1 LGPLEVLDGDRP
13 VPLPRGRGRALLAL
27 LVLNAGKVVSVDRL
41 IDDLWGEI
49 APSTARTA
57 LQGLVLDLR
66 KRLEPSRRRGEPP
79 AVLRAAPSG
88 YVLAVEPT
96 CVDANRFRRLVEE
109 ARAGEAA
116 ERAVKLREALD
127 LWRGPALAEFT
138 YEPFAQ
144 REIAALEEL
153 RVTVI
158 EDRIDADLTLGRAS
172 ELVAD
177 IETLVAEHPS
187 RERLRAQLML
197 ALYRSGR
204 QAEALEVYRD
214 TRHALVED
222 LGIEPGPRLQQLEQ
236 AILRQDPRLE
246 PEPAVTRTQVAVEP
260 PSPGESWLHGE
271 RKIVTVV
278 FLDLGASFV
287 IRDGFDPETLR
298 RAMARSRDVAAEIL
312 VRHGATVE
320 HVVGDVVVG
329 VFGTPV
335 AHEDDAL
342 RAVRAAI
349 EVREAVGRA
358 NAAVGPRT
366 ALPIC
371 AGIET
376 GEVVVG
382 NAGPGRPTV
391 SGHAVHVAAA
401 IQRAAADEDV
411 FIGEET
417 RRVLGSS
424 VLVEPVD
431 TLKPTAW
438 RLLGLVPGAPALAR
452 HLDAPMVGRDAELAH
467 VLAAFDRAVRVGA
480 GHRLTVLGDA
490 GIGKSR
496 LGREVATA
504 LGSRARILTGRC
516 PAYGD
521 GVTFWPLREVVLE
534 AVGGARIESL
544 AKLLSGEA
552 GGERIAAQ
560 IGAAIGLTQEPA
572 RPDELFPG
580 IRRFFEAM
588 AYRRPLV
595 VVLEDVHWAEA
606 TLLDLIEYLTDGARE
621 PLFLLCLARPELLEA
636 RPAWGAGRR
645 NVDTLVLEPLHPSEI
660 QLIAERLA
668 GGALLPEMRARVL
681 ETAQGNPLFAEQLV
695 AALQDEHAVPLPASL
710 HALLAARLD
719 RLGPAERDL
728 LRCAAVIGTSF
739 TVDALTVLVPE
750 QARPFVERH
759 LHALERKRLIRPS
772 RPTGGELAFQHVL
785 IQLAAYR
792 STTREDRATQH
803 ERFAEWLRAKPPAQT
818 PSLDEQLG
826 YHLEQAVTERRVLG
840 VADEHDAEL
849 AVRAGEHLAAAGLRA
864 AWRYDVAAAANLLS
878 RADELLPATNPQR
891 RTVMQRLAEAYQ
903 VVGRLDDAESA
914 LTTMLREAEDEDDL
928 RLAQIARLELMRSKL
943 FSGPDPITLRSIHEE
958 TGRALDVF
966 RDPPD
971 EAGLALAYYVRA
983 YVHFRAAEM
992 QEMERAARRAL
1003 VHADRSARLREAM
1016 AARILVAWAVSSGPT
1031 PVPEAVRACE
1041 QLVEVAD
1048 REHPVVISALATLR
1062 AMLGEIDAARTLA
1075 ERARALASERMRG
1088 RSPMMILT
1096 LDRASVELSAGEV
1109 VAAERELEAALELAR
1124 AGRLRDT
1131 IALTAARLSL
1141 VVVRRDPARAAELAA
1156 LSRDNAP
1163 AESIAAQALARA
1175 ATARA
1180 TASRTRSEATNLGT
1194 EAVRLVPTEMPNLR
1208 ADLMLELA
1216 EILRAGGDATGA
1228 TRAIGEAFG
1237 LYERK
1242 GNLVGAARA
1251 GLRPRVPGEGA
1262 LPHSAHG
1269 RGG

>member
-1 LGPLEVLDGDRP
+1 VEFRILGPLEVLDGDRP

-27 LVLNAGKVVSVDRL
+27 LVLNAGKVVLADRL
-41 IDDLWGEI
+41 IDDLWSEI

-57 LQGLVLDLR
+57 LQGLVFDLR
-66 KRLEPSRRRGEPP
+66 KRLEPSRRRGELPTLLLTAPP
-79 AVLRAAPSG
+79 G

-96 CVDANRFRRLVEE
+96 YVDANQFRRLVEE

-116 ERAVKLREALD
+116 ERAAKQREALD
-127 LWRGPALAEFT
+127 LWRGRALADFT

-153 RVTVI
+153 RIAVM
-158 EDRIDADLTLGRAS
+158 EERIDADLTLGLAS

-214 TRHALVED
+214 TRQALVED

-246 PEPAVTRTQVAVEP
+246 REPAPARTQVALEP
-260 PSPGESWLHGE
+260 PSPGKPWLQGE
-271 RKIVTVV
+271 RKIVTVA
-278 FLDLGASFV
+278 FLDLGASSV
-287 IRDGFDPETLR
+287 ICDGFDPEALR
-298 RAMARSRDVAAEIL
+298 RVVARSRDVAAEIL

-329 VFGTPV
+329 VFGTPA

-349 EVREAVGRA
+349 EVRKALGRA
-358 NAAVGPRT
+358 NAPARPRI
-366 ALPIC
+366 ALPIS

-382 NAGPGRPTV
+382 GAGSGRPTV
-391 SGHAVHVAAA
+391 SGYALHVAARL
-401 IQRAAADEDV
+401 QRAAADEDV
-411 FIGEET
+411 LVGEET
-417 RRVLGSS
+417 KRILGGSA
-424 VLVEPVD
+424 LLEPVD
-431 TLKPTAW
+431 PLTPTAW
-438 RLLGLVPGAPALAR
+438 RLVGLVPGAQALAR
-452 HLDAPMVGRDAELAH
+452 HLDAPMVGRDADLAR
-467 VLAAFDRAVRVGA
+467 VVAAFERAVRDGA

-496 LGREVATA
+496 LGREVVAA

-534 AVGGARIESL
+534 EAGGARVDSL
-544 AKLLSGEA
+544 AELLSGEA
-552 GGERIAAQ
+552 DGERIAAQ
-560 IGAAIGLTQEPA
+560 IAAAIGLTQEPT
-572 RPDELFPG
+572 RPDELFPA
-580 IRRFFEAM
+580 IRRIFEAV
-588 AYRRPLV
+588 ADRQPLV

-606 TLLDLIEYLTDGARE
+606 TFLDLIEYLADVARE

-636 RPAWGAGRR
+636 RPAWGAASR
-645 NVDTLVLEPLHPSEI
+645 NVDTVVLEPLEASEI

-668 GGALLPEMRARVL
+668 GGALVPDMRARVV

-739 TVDALTVLVPE
+739 TVDALTVLIPE
-750 QARPFVERH
+750 QARPFVDRH
-759 LHALERKRLIRPS
+759 LRALERKRLVRPS
-772 RPTGGELAFQHVL
+772 RPAGSELAFQHVL

-792 STTREDRATQH
+792 SMTREDRATLH
-803 ERFAEWLRAKPPAQT
+803 ERFAEWLRAQPPAQV

-826 YHLEQAVTERRVLG
+826 YHLEQAVAERRVLG

-864 AWRYDVAAAANLLS
+864 VWRYDVAAAANLLS
-878 RADELLPATNPQR
+878 RAYELLPAKNPQR
-891 RTVMQRLAEAYQ
+891 RIVMQRLAEAYQ

-943 FSGPDPITLRSIHEE
+943 FSGPDPIKLHSILEE
-958 TGRALDVF
+958 TGRALHVF
-966 RDPPD
+966 REPAD
-971 EAGLALAYYVRA
+971 EPGLALAYYVRA

-992 QEMERAARRAL
+992 HEMEHAARQAL
-1003 VHADRSARLREAM
+1003 AHADRSARLREAM
-1016 AARILVAWAVSSGPT
+1016 AARILVAWAVAGGPT
-1031 PVPEAVRACE
+1031 PVPEAIRACE

-1048 REHPVVISALATLR
+1048 REHPVVLCSLATQR
-1062 AMLGEIDAARTLA
+1062 AMLGKIDDARGLL
-1075 ERARALASERMRG
+1075 ERARELVLERMRG
-1088 RSPMMILT
+1088 RSPMMVLA
-1096 LDRASVELSAGEV
+1096 LDHASVELSAGDV
-1109 VAAERELEAALELAR
+1109 VAAERQLEVALELAR
-1124 AGRLRDT
+1124 AGRLRDI
-1131 IALTAARLSL
+1131 IAQTAARFSL
-1141 VVVRRDPARAAELAA
+1141 VVVQRDPARAEALAA

-1163 AESIAAQALARA
+1163 AEGIAAQALARA
-1175 ATARA
+1175 ATARV
-1180 TASRTRSEATNLGT
+1180 TASRALRGAADLAT

-1208 ADLMLELA
+1208 ADLLVELA
-1216 EILRAGGDATGA
+1216 DILRASGDATGA
-1228 TRAIGEAFG
+1228 TRAIGEAIG
-1237 LYERK
+1237 LYEQK
-1242 GNLVGAARA
+1242 GSLVGAARA
-1251 GLRPRVPGEGA
+1251 GEFLRGT
-1262 LPHSAHG
+1262 
-1269 RGG
+1269 